1 MTAQEIVAAG
11 GVVVNERG
19 EVLLVHR
26 PHYDDWSFPKGK
38 LDAGEEVEAAAL
50 REVREEAGLACEI
63 VRELSKIRYSVMTRK
78 GEVKPKVVHYFL
90 MRVTGGKLATDG
102 KETDEAIWC
111 DRGEAERKL
120 SYAGD
125 RDILGEISRLQKTT

>member
-11 GVVVNERG
+11 GVVVNDNG

-26 PHYDDWSFPKGK
+26 PHYNDWSFPKGK
-38 LDAGEEVEAAAL
+38 LDVGEEVEAAAL

-63 VRELSKIRYSVMTRK
+63 VRELSAIRYSVTTRK

-90 MRVTGGKLATDG
+90 MKVAGGELATDG
-102 KETDEAIWC
+102 SETDEAVWC
-111 DRGEAERKL
+111 AVEEAAKRL

-125 RDILGEISRLQKTT
+125 REVLGEVLR

>member
-11 GVVVNERG
+11 GVVVNDNG

-26 PHYDDWSFPKGK
+26 PHYNDWSFPKGK
-38 LDAGEEVEAAAL
+38 LDAGESIEAAAL

-63 VRELSKIRYSVMTRK
+63 VRKLSEIRYSVTTRK

-102 KETDEAIWC
+102 SETDEAMWC
-111 DRGEAERKL
+111 SVEEAAKRL

-125 RDILGEISRLQKTT
+125 REVLGEVLR